1 MASGG
6 HCRCQPALPLSQT
19 ETIRCGIYVVLS
31 AIDGLLLAESPTLPL
46 SILPSFN
53 SISWQNYTEF
63 LRIIWKE
70 RRGGEILSKN
80 LVKALQIC
88 RTCPIL
94 KNAKDW
100 HKSCNKK
107 SNASHPTEIR
117 RIAANAGKLR
127 LIFSVRRELKGLHR
141 SHVQLVSLVHW
152 RRRGAGMQLS
162 VGLQPPETHK
172 SLCLSPAS
180 INVSENVNH

>member
-1 MASGG
+1 MPARSSVKSNWNNPVWNLCCPLRHRRPLAGGKPNSSPFYSPIIQFNFMAELYGISSHHLKRAEGG
-6 HCRCQPALPLSQT
+6 
-19 ETIRCGIYVVLS
+19 G
-31 AIDGLLLAESPTLPL
+31 
-46 SILPSFN
+46 
-53 SISWQNYTEF
+53 
-63 LRIIWKE
+63 
-70 RRGGEILSKN
+70 ILSKN

-94 KNAKDW
+94 KIVKDW

-117 RIAANAGKLR
+117 RIAANAGKLG

-162 VGLQPPETHK
+162 AGLQPPETHK
-172 SLCLSPAS
+172 SLRLSASLCLSPAS